1 MTTVHPGAP
10 RVLVDATAIPADRAG
25 VGRYVDELIAAL
37 DAAGEPITVVCQGDD
52 VERYR
57 ARLSSAIV
65 IGVDGISGRAARLI
79 WEQVSLP
86 RIARRSGA
94 RLIHS
99 PHYTVPIGTSLLRT
113 VTFHDATFM
122 SDPDVH
128 TAMKRRFFPA
138 WMGISRRRADAVV
151 VPSEATERE
160 LRAHLGERGWPR
172 IQVAHLGVDHE
183 RFRPP
188 TEAERLDVAARY
200 GLGDRWIAYLG
211 SIEPRKNVPALIEA
225 YATLAAEWTRPA
237 DELPA
242 LALAGGEGW
251 DVDLGPHLARV
262 AAPGRVLRLG
272 YLPID
277 DLPAYLG
284 GADVVA
290 YPSLGEGFGLPVLE
304 AMACAAPVLTTRR
317 LSIPEVGADAVSY
330 TEPDQRSIADAI
342 LALLEHPAA
351 ADALRAAGQ
360 LRAAGFTWEACAATH
375 LRLWDDLLNADRGD
389 A

>member
-1 MTTVHPGAP
+1 M
-10 RVLVDATAIPADRAG
+10 LVDATAIPADRAG

-57 ARLSSAIV
+57 TRLSSAVV

-79 WEQVSLP
+79 WEQVTLP
-86 RIARRSGA
+86 RIAKRSGA

-99 PHYTVPIGTSLLRT
+99 PHYTVPIATSLLQT

-122 SDPDVH
+122 SDPEVH
-128 TAMKRRFFPA
+128 TAMKRRFFPV
-138 WMGISRRRADAVV
+138 WMRISRRRADAVI

-160 LRAHLGERGWPR
+160 LKTHLGGGAWPR

-188 TEAERLDVAARY
+188 TAAERLDVAARH

-225 YATLAAEWTRPA
+225 YATLTAEWTRPA
-237 DELPA
+237 AELPT

-251 DVDLGPHLARV
+251 DVDLAPHLARV
-262 AAPGRVLRLG
+262 PAPGRVLRLG

-284 GADVVA
+284 GADAVA

-304 AMACAAPVLTTRR
+304 AMACGAPVLTTRR

-330 TEPDQRSIADAI
+330 TEPDPRSIADGI

-351 ADALRAAGQ
+351 ADALRAAGPR
-360 LRAAGFTWEACAATH
+360 RAAGFTWESCAATH
-375 LRLWDDLLNADRGD
+375 LRLWNDLLDADRGG